1 MNDPETARTRRAV
14 AAFLE
19 AIESRDVRAL
29 RRTLAPDATWQNVP
43 HASASGRDDVVAF
56 LAGILTWADEVRWDV
71 VSSSYVGRRAWLE
84 RIDRFHLDGEWFGVS
99 CNGIIDV
106 DGAGLVQSV
115 RDYVDLGEWRARV
128 QPVLDRLATRVPA
141 DVVDHHLRAVR
152 SGDVVSMAADYS
164 LDAVLV
170 RGEDRHVG
178 WQAIADYFEGVPG
191 RLGGRRVE
199 FDRVSTTPTGDV
211 QTRWR
216 ISGDSPG
223 TADAA
228 TGIDTFTVTNG
239 RIVHQ
244 TVALLGHD
252 F

>member
-106 DGAGLVQSV
+106 DDAGLVQSV
-115 RDYVDLGEWRARV
+115 RDYVDLGEWRGTGA
-128 QPVLDRLATRVPA
+128 A
-141 DVVDHHLRAVR
+141 R
-152 SGDVVSMAADYS
+152 SGPPRHAGARRCRRSS
-164 LDAVLV
+164 SP
-170 RGEDRHVG
+170 RGSERRR
-178 WQAIADYFEGVPG
+178 GVD
-191 RLGGRRVE
+191 GRR
-199 FDRVSTTPTGDV
+199 
-211 QTRWR
+211 
-216 ISGDSPG
+216 
-223 TADAA
+223 
-228 TGIDTFTVTNG
+228 
-239 RIVHQ
+239 
-244 TVALLGHD
+244 LLARRRPRQR
-252 F
+252 